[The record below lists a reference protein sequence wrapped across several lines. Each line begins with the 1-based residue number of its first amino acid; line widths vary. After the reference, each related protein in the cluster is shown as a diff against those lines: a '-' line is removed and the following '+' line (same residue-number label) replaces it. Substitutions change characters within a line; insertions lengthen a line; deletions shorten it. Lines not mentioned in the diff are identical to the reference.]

1 MAEDVVLIRVDG
13 DGLPAGVDD
22 LHPRVFP
29 VEGEGQVQVKE
40 SSSFVNVHDAPEVLV
55 VNKQHK

>member
-22 LHPRVFP
+22 LHPSVFP

-40 SSSFVNVHDAPEVLV
+40 SSSFVNVHYAPEVLV